1 MPTEPLPI
9 ESLYRRCDAS
19 LLSFKTTAELEEL
32 TDLPGQTRAM
42 EAARFGIGI
51 KRQGYNLFV
60 LGGPGTGKHAM
71 IGDFLKRVAA
81 SGAVPRDLCY
91 VDNFDDPSRP
101 VALRLAAGTATKLR
115 TDMVELVRDLK
126 SAIPSL
132 FESEDFRNRLQ
143 GIDEEFK
150 ARQEAAFEQLQE
162 RGKAKNLMLVRT
174 PGGFAVAPIR
184 DGAVISPE
192 EFQKLPEDERK
203 QTQADIEALQGE
215 LEQTVRHLP
224 QWDKER
230 RERLRELNRGVT
242 MFAVGHAM
250 DELRARYRDSA
261 EITAYLAA
269 VEKDVIEHV
278 EAFLPT
284 AAEKPAPGAEGAPTR
299 LPEGE
304 RFRRYQVNVL
314 VDSAGVAGAPVVY
327 EDNPTYMNLVG
338 AVEYRAEMGT
348 LMTDFALIK
357 GGALHRANGGYL
369 LLDAHKLLLQSYAWE
384 ALKRALHSR
393 EIRIETPAQMLNLVS
408 TVTLTPQPV
417 PLDVKVVLVGDRWLY
432 YQLSQRDFEF
442 HELFKVAVDFEDDMQ
457 WDAEATAAYARLIAT
472 MVRREALKPLD
483 RDAVARAIE
492 HSARLAD
499 DSTKLSMQIGYLA
512 DILREA
518 DFWAGESGRAVIAA
532 DDVQLAI
539 NAQRKRGDRV
549 RERSQE
555 MIQRGLVLIDTGGM
569 KVGQVNGLSVL
580 SVGSLT
586 FGKPSRITAK
596 VRLGRGEVVDIE
608 RQVELGG
615 PIHSKGVMILSA
627 FLGARYAAEHP
638 LSLWASLVFEQSYGG
653 VEGDSAS
660 SAELY
665 ALLSA
670 LAELPVKQ
678 AFAVTGS
685 VNQHGDVQVIGG
697 VNEKIEGFFDTC
709 VAGGLN
715 GEQGVLIPAGNV
727 THLMLRRDVVEAAV
741 SGRFRI
747 YPVRTI
753 DEGIELLTGV
763 TAGARDGDGRF
774 PQGTVNRRVE
784 DRLIALAEQRRR
796 FGTAGSGEPS

>member
-1 MPTEPLPI
+1 MPIDPLPTE
-9 ESLYRRCDAS
+9 SLSRRCDPTQ
-19 LLSFKTTAELEEL
+19 LSFETTAELEEL
-32 TDLPGQTRAM
+32 TDLPGQTRAIK
-42 EAARFGIGI
+42 AARFGIGI

-81 SGAVPRDLCY
+81 SGAVPLDLCY
-91 VDNFDDPSRP
+91 ADNFDDPSRP
-101 VALRLAAGTATKLR
+101 MALRLPPGMATTLR
-115 TDMVELVRDLK
+115 ADMAELVRDLK
-126 SAIPSL
+126 SAVPGL

-143 GIDEEFK
+143 SIDEEFK

-174 PGGFAVAPIR
+174 PTGFAVAPIR

-192 EFQKLPEDERK
+192 DFQKLPENERH

-215 LEQTVRHLP
+215 LEQTVRQLP
-224 QWDKER
+224 LWDKER
-230 RERLRELNRGVT
+230 RERIRALNREVT
-242 MFAVGHAM
+242 MFLVGHAM
-250 DELRARYRDSA
+250 DELRAKYRESV

-278 EAFLPT
+278 GAFLPT
-284 AAEKPAPGAEGAPTR
+284 AAEKPAAGGDGAPTR
-299 LPEGE
+299 PSDGE

-314 VDSAGVAGAPVVY
+314 VDSSGVAGAPVVY

-348 LMTDFALIK
+348 MMTDFGLIK

-393 EIRIETPAQMLNLVS
+393 EIRIETPAQMLNLAS

-432 YQLSQRDFEF
+432 YLLSQRDFEF
-442 HELFKVAVDFEDDMQ
+442 HELFKVAVDFEDDMP
-457 WDAEATAAYARLIAT
+457 WNAEATTAYARLIAT

-483 RDAVARAIE
+483 RGAVARAIE
-492 HSARLAD
+492 HSARIAD
-499 DSTKLSMQIGYLA
+499 DSAKLSMQIGYLA
-512 DILREA
+512 DVLREA
-518 DFWAGESGRAVIAA
+518 DYWAGEAGRAVIGAE
-532 DDVQLAI
+532 DVQLAI
-539 NAQRKRGDRV
+539 NAQRTRSDRV

-555 MIQRGLVLIDTGGM
+555 MIQRGLVLIDTEGA

-580 SVGSLT
+580 SVGNFT

-627 FLGARYAAEHP
+627 FLATRYAREHP

-670 LAELPVKQ
+670 LADLPIKQ
-678 AFAVTGS
+678 FFAVTGS

-697 VNEKIEGFFDTC
+697 VNEKIEGFFDVC
-709 VAGGLN
+709 AARGLN

-727 THLMLRRDVVEAAV
+727 THLMLRRDVVEAAG

-763 TAGARDGDGRF
+763 PAGTRDGDGGF

-796 FGTAGSGEPS
+796 FGAAGGGTAT